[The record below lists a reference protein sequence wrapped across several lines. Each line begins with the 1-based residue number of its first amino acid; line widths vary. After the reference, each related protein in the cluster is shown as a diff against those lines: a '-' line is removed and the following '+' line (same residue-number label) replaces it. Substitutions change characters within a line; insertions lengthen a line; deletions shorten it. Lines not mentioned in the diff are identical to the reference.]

1 MPRLPGAVLAALLA
15 TALASAS
22 QSRLQE
28 VSADDRRVRDL
39 LVLLDGPDAVSA
51 QDAAVDLV
59 RMGPAVGPEVVAFLR
74 ARTSCRALWLA
85 SNVLARLQLEPA
97 LVETKWLAV
106 AGGDCT
112 ARRPQELRTWQEAAF
127 AVVDR
132 PAGIALM
139 TRLLRARDP
148 AGRDRAARALHRLT
162 ERLSPGHAEAITAT
176 PEIVAV
182 TGEALPALS
191 RVVESTA
198 SLETRCAAFDAL
210 QRARDLPQDGIRTR
224 ARSVSEGVRLDC
236 SRVAAPLTAPEQA
249 EGWRRI
255 LSRLDTQP
263 PELASQT
270 TSILLANVAE
280 ARPHLVQRLADT
292 NRCRSLALVASV
304 LASDGAAP
312 AEVEAAY
319 VRVLEGKCE
328 GREPFDLALAQGV
341 ADAFMRDAAGI
352 ARVAALLPHPDREV
366 RRRAAR
372 AFAAAFERL
381 GPGEQGR
388 TAGPRDPATIPPMQA
403 ALAPLVTLAQTERDE
418 TARCHAVR
426 GLLFAQQAVDDGLRA
441 EAASATAG
449 RTLRCLAPPPR

>member
-1 MPRLPGAVLAALLA
+1 MHPLLALLLA
-15 TALASAS
+15 TVLATASAS
-22 QSRLQE
+22 GAQE
-28 VSADDRRVRDL
+28 PTGDRRVRDL

-51 QDAAVDLV
+51 QDAAVELV
-59 RMGPAVGPEVVAFLR
+59 RIGPSVRPEVVGFLR
-74 ARTSCRALWLA
+74 TRTSCRALWLA

-97 LVETKWLAV
+97 LVETKWIAV
-106 AGGDCT
+106 AAGDCT
-112 ARRPQELRTWQEAAF
+112 ARRPQEMRTWQEAAY

-132 PAGIALM
+132 PAGVDLM

-148 AGRDRAARALHRLT
+148 AGRERAARALHRLA
-162 ERLSPGHAEAITAT
+162 ERLSPGHAEPIAAT
-176 PEIVAV
+176 PEIVAA
-182 TGEALPALS
+182 TREALPGLS
-191 RVVESTA
+191 RVVESTE
-198 SLETRCAAFDAL
+198 SMETRCAAFDAL
-210 QRARDLPQDGIRTR
+210 RRARDLPQEEIRTR
-224 ARSVSEGVRLDC
+224 ARAVSEGLRLEC
-236 SRVAAPLTAPEQA
+236 SRIAAPLTAPEQA
-249 EGWRRI
+249 AGWRRI

-270 TSILLANVAE
+270 TAILLANLAE
-280 ARPHLVQRLADT
+280 ARPHLRQRLAET
-292 NRCRSLALVASV
+292 TRCRSLALVAGV
-304 LASDGAAP
+304 LASDPGAA
-312 AEVEAAY
+312 AADVEAAY
-319 VRVLEGKCE
+319 VRVLEGTCE

-341 ADAFMRDAAGI
+341 ADVFMRDAAGI
-352 ARVAALLPHPDREV
+352 ARVAALLPHRDLEV

-388 TAGPRDPATIPPMQA
+388 TAGPTDPAMIPPMQA

-426 GLLFAQQAVDDGLRA
+426 ALLFAQQVVHDGLRS